1 MAVCLSVGPGQGGSW
16 IKAFQQI
23 VSIIS
28 LLLLPL
34 PNFFTIPAPARFLL
48 RVSLHLVAA
57 PTVAL
62 FQKTPVWEISSSCSW
77 IWNGLLMCLC
87 GTWYL
92 KCQRQTRSFKESKD
106 WWRITMMPK
115 KMMGKFWKWCSSL
128 TLHHSFYPKSE
139 LDLIMMMKIMMTM
152 VATYKSLS
160 PLPSLSERTGL
171 IIPVGHFHLPSLPLC
186 FA

>member
-1 MAVCLSVGPGQGGSW
+1 MPQKIFTATTGQWSPDLSQALEKCKGWHQWDWDGLVVGSSDMMGYLWKCKQLEIEEMAVCLSVGPGQGGSW

-34 PNFFTIPAPARFLL
+34 PTFFTIPAPARFLL

-77 IWNGLLMCLC
+77 IWNRLLMWLM
-87 GTWYL
+87 WHVAL
-92 KCQRQTRSFKESKD
+92 KCQRQTRSFKESKG
-106 WWRITMMPK
+106 WWRETTMLK
-115 KMMGKFWKWCSSL
+115 KC
-128 TLHHSFYPKSE
+128 
-139 LDLIMMMKIMMTM
+139 
-152 VATYKSLS
+152 
-160 PLPSLSERTGL
+160 
-171 IIPVGHFHLPSLPLC
+171 
-186 FA
+186 

>member
-1 MAVCLSVGPGQGGSW
+1 MAVCLSVGPGQVGSW

-34 PNFFTIPAPARFLL
+34 PTFFTIPAQPGFCSGSVYIWWLL
-48 RVSLHLVAA
+48 PRWPFSTSLGDLILLQLNLKWVAY
-57 PTVAL
+57 VAYV
-62 FQKTPVWEISSSCSW
+62 PRG
-77 IWNGLLMCLC
+77 IWNVRDKQGVLRSPRT
-87 GTWYL
+87 GGEKRW
-92 KCQRQTRSFKESKD
+92 CQ
-106 WWRITMMPK
+106 
-115 KMMGKFWKWCSSL
+115 KMMGKIWKWCLSS
-128 TLHHSFYPKSE
+128 TLHHSFLLKSE
-139 LDLIMMMKIMMTM
+139 LDLIMMMQMMMTM
-152 VATYKSLS
+152 VASYKSLS

>member
-1 MAVCLSVGPGQGGSW
+1 MGHLWKCKQLEIEEMAVCLSVGPGQGGSW

-34 PNFFTIPAPARFLL
+34 PTFFTIPAPARFLL

-62 FQKTPVWEISSSCSW
+62 FHQSGRSHPLAVEFEM
-77 IWNGLLMCLC
+77 GCLC
-87 GTWYL
+87 GLCATWYL

-106 WWRITMMPK
+106 WWRETMMPK
-115 KMMGKFWKWCSSL
+115 NDG
-128 TLHHSFYPKSE
+128 E
-139 LDLIMMMKIMMTM
+139 NMKVMLKL
-152 VATYKSLS
+152 YS
-160 PLPSLSERTGL
+160 PSL
-171 IIPVGHFHLPSLPLC
+171 FPS
-186 FA
+186 

>member
-1 MAVCLSVGPGQGGSW
+1 MAVCLSVGPGQVGSW

-34 PNFFTIPAPARFLL
+34 PTFFTIPAPARFLL

-62 FQKTPVWEISSSCSW
+62 FHQSGRSHPLAVEFEMGCLCAYVARD
-77 IWNGLLMCLC
+77 IWNVRDKQGVLRSPRT
-87 GTWYL
+87 GGEKRW
-92 KCQRQTRSFKESKD
+92 CQ
-106 WWRITMMPK
+106 
-115 KMMGKFWKWCSSL
+115 KMMGKIWKWCLSS
-128 TLHHSFYPKSE
+128 TLHHSFLLKSE
-139 LDLIMMMKIMMTM
+139 LDLIMMMQMMMTM
-152 VATYKSLS
+152 VASYKSLS